1 MEELS
6 TVCIVANSLSSQDE
20 NYEVNLLIAEIVPLK
35 CSHPIATFLESLFWV
50 EEKMRS
56 VCRLGL
62 LAEV

>member
-20 NYEVNLLIAEIVPLK
+20 NYEVNLLVAEIVPLK
-35 CSHPIATFLESLFWV
+35 CSPPIATFLESLSLAK
-50 EEKMRS
+50 EKMRS
-56 VCRLGL
+56 IYRLGL